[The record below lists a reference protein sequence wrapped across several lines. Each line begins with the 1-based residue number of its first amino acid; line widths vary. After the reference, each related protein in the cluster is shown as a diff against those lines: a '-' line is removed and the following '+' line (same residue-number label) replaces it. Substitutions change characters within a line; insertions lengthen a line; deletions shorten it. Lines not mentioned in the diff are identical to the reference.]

1 MIVGAFPNFK
11 KQIFG
16 GFVTVCN
23 ALLES
28 SFQNKFR
35 LILIDSTQSSNPPP
49 NFLIR
54 SAFALRRFFLFVY
67 HLILEKPQAVL
78 IFTASGFGLL
88 EKGMMGR
95 LAQVM
100 SVPNLMFPGG
110 GYLLK
115 NYDNSL
121 PMRFFSSVALKKAD
135 KILCQGKQWQ
145 DFAVEK
151 LGFSLENTPIVENWT
166 ASEKF
171 LKIGEERDF
180 SNLRDKRIRVLFVG
194 WLDREKGVMEILDA
208 LVHSSLAQSI
218 TLELLGEGNA
228 YTDAK
233 ELVETNS
240 LSEIVSFRGWL
251 HGKDLEAAYRNAD
264 VFLLPS
270 WMEGLPNA
278 MVEAMATG
286 LVPVISAVGNIP
298 SVVTHGENGL
308 LVKPKD
314 STSIELALQQL
325 VLDRSLIEKFGK
337 KACQFARENF
347 STEVG
352 VGKLTKVLLEVI
364 NSQSTK

>member
-1 MIVGAFPNFK
+1 MGAFPKENGK
-11 KQIFG
+11 VFG

-28 SFQNKFR
+28 SFQDKFR
-35 LILIDSTQSSNPPP
+35 LTLIDSTQSSNPPP

-54 SAFALRRFFLFVY
+54 SCFALKRLFLFVY
-67 HLILEKPQAVL
+67 RLILEKPQAVL

-95 LAQVM
+95 LAQVRG
-100 SVPNLMFPGG
+100 VPNLMFPGG

-121 PMRFFSSVALKKAD
+121 RMRFFSSIALKKAD
-135 KILCQGKQWQ
+135 KILCQGKQWR
-145 DFAVEK
+145 DFVVEK

-166 ASEKF
+166 ATEKF
-171 LKIGEERDF
+171 LKIGDERDF
-180 SNLRDKRIRVLFVG
+180 SDISGKRIRVLFVG

-208 LVHSSLAQSI
+208 LVHSSLSQSI
-218 TLELLGEGNA
+218 SLELVGEGNA
-228 YTDAK
+228 LMDAK
-233 ELVETNS
+233 EFVEKNS

-251 HGKDLEAAYRNAD
+251 QAGDLDAAYRTAD

-278 MVEAMATG
+278 MVEAMAAG
-286 LVPVISAVGNIP
+286 LVPVVSAVGNIP

-308 LVKPKD
+308 LVQPKD
-314 STSIELALQQL
+314 SRSIELAL
-325 VLDRSLIEKFGK
+325 
-337 KACQFARENF
+337 
-347 STEVG
+347 
-352 VGKLTKVLLEVI
+352 
-364 NSQSTK
+364 

>member
-1 MIVGAFPNFK
+1 MGAFPK
-11 KQIFG
+11 KNGKVFG

-28 SFQNKFR
+28 SFQDKFR
-35 LILIDSTQSSNPPP
+35 LILIDSTQTSNPPP

-54 SAFALRRFFLFVY
+54 TGFALRRFFLFVY

-95 LAQVM
+95 LAQVRG
-100 SVPNLMFPGG
+100 VPNLMFPGG

-121 PMRFFSSVALKKAD
+121 RMRFFSSIALKKAD

-166 ASEKF
+166 ATEKF
-171 LKIGEERDF
+171 LKIGDERDF
-180 SNLRDKRIRVLFVG
+180 SDISDKKIRVLFVG

-208 LVHSSLAQSI
+208 LVHSSLSQSI
-218 TLELLGEGNA
+218 SLELVGEGNA
-228 YTDAK
+228 YMDAR
-233 ELVETNS
+233 EWVEKNS

-251 HGKDLEAAYRNAD
+251 QAGDLEAAYRNAD

-278 MVEAMATG
+278 MVEAMAAG
-286 LVPVISAVGNIP
+286 LVPVVSAVGNIP

-308 LVKPKD
+308 LVQPKD
-314 STSIELALQQL
+314 SRSIELALQQIL
-325 VLDRSLIEKFGK
+325 LDRSLVEKLGK

-347 STEVG
+347 STEVA

-364 NSQSTK
+364 NSSSTK